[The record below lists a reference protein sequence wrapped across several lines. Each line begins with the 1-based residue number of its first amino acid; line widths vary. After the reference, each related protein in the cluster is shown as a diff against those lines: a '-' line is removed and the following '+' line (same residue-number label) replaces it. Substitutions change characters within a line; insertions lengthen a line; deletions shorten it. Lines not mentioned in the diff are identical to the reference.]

1 MDYFDR
7 DASFTGVTPL
17 EKETYIVIQNI
28 LCDERSGWKNNTY
41 RDTDIIT
48 SYTVPIVKLKQ
59 KIKGLETK
67 AKNQE
72 TLIDCLQKKE
82 KELDEARLSL
92 VNLLDQIDEGKELL
106 EKYAVN
112 SYLEEFRLKKLHT
125 ISYDYKMN
133 HSKEILV
140 DRVKTLMA
148 FLVSNTLT

>member
-17 EKETYIVIQNI
+17 QKETYIVIQNI

-48 SYTVPIVKLKQ
+48 SYTAPIVKLKN
-59 KIKGLETK
+59 KIKELETR

-72 TLIDCLQKKE
+72 ILIDSLQKKE
-82 KELDEARLSL
+82 KELDDARLNL
-92 VNLLDQIDEGKELL
+92 VNRLDQIDEAKELL
-106 EKYAVN
+106 EKYSVN

-133 HSKEILV
+133 HNKQLLV
-140 DRVKTLMA
+140 KSVETLMG
-148 FLVSNTLT
+148 FLLSNILT